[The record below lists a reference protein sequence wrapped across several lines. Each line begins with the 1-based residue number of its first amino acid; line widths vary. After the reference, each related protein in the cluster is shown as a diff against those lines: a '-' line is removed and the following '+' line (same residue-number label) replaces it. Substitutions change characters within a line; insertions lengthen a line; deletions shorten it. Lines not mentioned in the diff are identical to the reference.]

1 MYLFWQRVTLKPQTL
16 LKQHVLRLPARAE
29 PSAGAGSN
37 PGTCAR
43 RCPVGRCLGATGSCP
58 RAAGAAGSQT
68 RLRGGG
74 DVCHSLEGW
83 GWLLTPSPRGWR
95 CRERCPCAH
104 PGWRPWGWRLGLGDA
119 PIDTFRCPT
128 PNSTWARL
136 VRRLGAAREEEM
148 GCTGVTS
155 ALVLPRGPPWLRG
168 PTRPPP
174 GTVVWNP
181 RAASPVASPVKL
193 ALCARWGFVLLPPE
207 ATYCPKTHGGGD
219 QHPVQGTPWD
229 LRGCSHAGV
238 QDSCGL
244 LCGLLCYPEAPEDQI
259 CP

>member
-43 RCPVGRCLGATGSCP
+43 RCPVGRCLGATSSCP

-68 RLRGGG
+68 WLRGGG

-83 GWLLTPSPRGWR
+83 GWLLTPSPRGSW
-95 CRERCPCAH
+95 CRKRCPCAH
-104 PGWRPWGWRLGLGDA
+104 PGWRPWGWQLGLGDA
-119 PIDTFRCPT
+119 PIDTLRCPT
-128 PNSTWARL
+128 RNSSCARL

-155 ALVLPRGPPWLRG
+155 ALVLPHGPPRLRG
-168 PTRPPP
+168 PMRSPP
-174 GTVVWNP
+174 GTVVWDP
-181 RAASPVASPVKL
+181 SAASLVASPVKL
-193 ALCARWGFVLLPPE
+193 AFAQGGDLALLPPE
-207 ATYCPKTHGGGD
+207 AIYCPKTHR
-219 QHPVQGTPWD
+219 GTPAPSAENS
-229 LRGCSHAGV
+229 LGPARV
-238 QDSCGL
+238 QPHWGARL
-244 LCGLLCYPEAPEDQI
+244 LWSPRAT
-259 CP
+259 